1 MNLITD
7 TLKDRINYCNKR
19 LKKIQDNLTK
29 NKHFDG
35 LKNICVYATGSY
47 AREEAWEKSDLDLFF
62 VNNDQRN
69 IPLSKLSKIL
79 IDAELIKLNK
89 KLKLPEFSNDGQFLE
104 IHLLKDIIDI
114 GSQEED
120 YRNFFTARMLLLLE
134 SKPLFNKTVYDKVL
148 DRIIEAYFRDFNK
161 HEKDFI
167 PVFLVNDIIR
177 YWKTLCLN
185 YEHKRNRVGKRSEKE
200 KKLKAH
206 KNNLKLKFSRK
217 LTCYS
222 FLIMIVWYYVQPQ
235 KRFNK
240 KIIREIVNLTPVQ
253 RLLFVARNSNDVVKI
268 NIQKALI
275 IYSEFLNFVNK
286 PDEWLLNKRNRN
298 SAFEKSRKFGDL
310 IFSTLNELSKIN
322 NSDILKYF
330 VS

>member
-1 MNLITD
+1 MELITD
-7 TLKDRINYCNKR
+7 TLKERIIYCRKR
-19 LKKIQDNLTK
+19 FKKIKDNLK
-29 NKHFDG
+29 NNKHFVG
-35 LKNICVYATGSY
+35 LNDICVYATGSY

-62 VNNDQRN
+62 INTDKNNV
-69 IPLSKLSKIL
+69 PLSKLTKIL
-79 IDAELIKLNK
+79 VDAELIKLNN
-89 KLKLPEFSNDGQFLE
+89 KLLLPEFSNDGQFLE

-120 YRNFFTARMLLLLE
+120 YKNFFTARMLFLLE
-134 SKPLFNKTVYDKVL
+134 SKPLFNKTTYDKVL
-148 DRIIEAYFRDFNK
+148 DRVIDAYFRDFNK

-167 PVFLVNDIIR
+167 PVFLVNDILR

-185 YEHKRNRVGKRSEKE
+185 YEHKRNRGKRSERE

-222 FLIMIVWYYVQPQ
+222 FLIMIISYYVKPNFT
-235 KRFNK
+235 FNK
-240 KIIREIVNLTPVQ
+240 KIIKEIVNKTPVE
-253 RLLFVARNSNDVVKI
+253 RLLFVANNSND
-268 NIQKALI
+268 NIKANIHKSLV

-286 PDEWLLNKRNRN
+286 PDEWLLNKRNRD

-310 IFSTLNELSKIN
+310 IYTILNDLSKFN